1 MIANDDSERL
11 ASPIRVL
18 VANLSGVMSEIVR
31 KVVQQQPDMALIEY
45 SVDLAELAV
54 SNVEQSDVLVI
65 GAMHVYPPPE
75 ICRQLWQSLPS
86 LKVLVLTPSGDA
98 AVVYWLSVERHR
110 LKTVS
115 AETLIS
121 TIRRA
126 HRLDMT
132 IE

>member
-75 ICRQLWQSLPS
+75 ICRQLRQSLPS
-86 LKVLVLTPSGDA
+86 LKVLVLTPRGDA
-98 AVVYWLSVERHR
+98 AVVYWLRVKRHH
-110 LKTVS
+110 LKIVS
-115 AETLIS
+115 AC
-121 TIRRA
+121 
-126 HRLDMT
+126 
-132 IE
+132 